1 METTALICFSVI
13 CGIIISFLL
22 FSIYT
27 VKFYYYENKDRD
39 ENKKL
44 LKKIEKLESE
54 LAIRDEYISSKRRNK

>member
-1 METTALICFSVI
+1 METVSMICFSVI

-27 VKFYYYENKDRD
+27 VIFYYYENKDRE

-44 LKKIEKLESE
+44 VKQIEKLESE